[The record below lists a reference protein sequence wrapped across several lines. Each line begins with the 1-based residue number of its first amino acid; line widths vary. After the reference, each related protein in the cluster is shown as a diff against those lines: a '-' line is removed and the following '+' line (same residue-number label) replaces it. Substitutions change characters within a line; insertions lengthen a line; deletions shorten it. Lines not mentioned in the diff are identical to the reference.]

1 METTMLSDMEKLK
14 GLICN
19 LPFQLTMMEDDS
31 IEYKTLVSYSQ
42 EGKREK
48 GVYFVSLGKKNE
60 KY

>member
-1 METTMLSDMEKLK
+1 
-14 GLICN
+14 
-19 LPFQLTMMEDDS
+19 MMEDDS

-60 KY
+60 KS